1 VDAIGFLDGVEG
13 DDVRVIQGR
22 DGAGFSL
29 EAREAIGIASH
40 FRRKDFERYGAAE
53 LGVHG
58 AIDFAH
64 AAGADGSGDFVM
76 GKRAADQGAPPGCR
90 ADGGWDFIAQR
101 MLGRFYTQRQLWE
114 GGLEEDAK
122 SNRRK
127 FFDCLI
133 IRSTGG
139 S

>member
-1 VDAIGFLDGVEG
+1 
-13 DDVRVIQGR
+13 VIQGR

-90 ADGGWDFIAQR
+90 RTAVGALLLSECWGDSTPRGSFGKGDW
-101 MLGRFYTQRQLWE
+101 
-114 GGLEEDAK
+114 
-122 SNRRK
+122 RK
-127 FFDCLI
+127 MRNL
-133 IRSTGG
+133 TGENFLTV
-139 S
+139 